1 MFFLSPHFTLLLS
14 VSTSDLSLY
23 SFFFSVHLCF
33 QQVRANLARLRSCV
47 EELRSIPGEGCI
59 RGAAR
64 GGELLRQAVLDSL
77 QQFKQY
83 IRHTCTGNQSGN
95 NTSVEV
101 SRDRTFICTTSTTIF
116 FFAWSS
122 LLFKTCSFCGL
133 APGNFVSV
141 DGCPIIKY
149 PCGLPLDL
157 Q

>member
-122 LLFKTCSFCGL
+122 PRPARPPPPPPPPPSP
-133 APGNFVSV
+133 AP
-141 DGCPIIKY
+141 P
-149 PCGLPLDL
+149 PLPPPLPPPPPHSHR
-157 Q
+157 